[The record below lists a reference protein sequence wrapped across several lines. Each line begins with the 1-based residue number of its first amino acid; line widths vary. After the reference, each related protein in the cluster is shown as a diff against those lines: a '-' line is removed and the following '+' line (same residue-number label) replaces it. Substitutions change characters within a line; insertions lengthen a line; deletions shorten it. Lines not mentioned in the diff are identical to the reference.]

1 MQWFRNMPVGRR
13 LALGFAA
20 LIVFGLAGSV
30 AGIQRIRTMER
41 LAERLGTEDAEL
53 LVLTQQWSRA
63 IDANSA
69 RTLGVFF
76 VNDPVALGRL
86 KDEMANVVT
95 TVNAGL
101 KRINEL
107 VADDPEALAL
117 IARIA
122 KQRADYQAERTALM
136 KRKEAG
142 EVVTHELNERL
153 YPIAMSYLKAVD
165 AVAEYQRE
173 RSAKH
178 RAEAAAAARQG
189 VIALAAGA
197 VLALLAG
204 IGLAWA
210 ITRSVVGPVRR
221 AQAAAE
227 AIAAGD
233 LGTEIQAEGRDEV
246 GQLMDAMGRMTV
258 SLRQIVG
265 QVRESSDSI
274 AIGSTQIATGNVDLS
289 QRTEEQASNLQ
300 QTAASMKQLT
310 TTVRTNADSARRASE
325 LAGNASDVA
334 RQGGAAVGEVVHT
347 MEAISAASRKIS
359 DIIGVIDGIAF
370 QTNILALNAAVEA
383 ARAGEQGRGF
393 AVVAGEVRTLAQRSA
408 DAAKEIKVLIGDS
421 VSKVQDGSRQVGQAG
436 KTMEDIVRQVQE
448 VADLV
453 GRISAATNEQTE
465 GIAHVDG
472 AVQQLDQVTQQNAAL
487 VEESAAAAESLKQQ
501 AARLVE
507 AVGVFRLGQDHMR
520 QAIAHAQATSRVAV
534 PTTHAAPVR
543 QRPAAGTPVAHS
555 THSAPAPAAKAGED
569 DWQSF

>member
-1 MQWFRNMPVGRR
+1 MSTTRFGIGARLWLGATTLLGALILLGVGVTWSLSGTHAEGAER
-13 LALGFAA
+13 LALANRKIQLSSQWFLLTQAATHRSVYGAMTSDPTLAAYIKEDNDAAIVRISQAQQALKALPTSPAEVALQERIAEARKHVLALNGKITQMRAAKATPAELAEVARQLQEGSKPYQAA
-20 LIVFGLAGSV
+20 LADFAKL
-30 AGIQRIRTMER
+30 QE
-41 LAERLGTEDAEL
+41 E
-53 LVLTQQWSRA
+53 
-63 IDANSA
+63 
-69 RTLGVFF
+69 
-76 VNDPVALGRL
+76 
-86 KDEMANVVT
+86 NVKV
-95 TVNAGL
+95 V
-101 KRINEL
+101 
-107 VADDPEALAL
+107 
-117 IARIA
+117 
-122 KQRADYQAERTALM
+122 QAE
-136 KRKEAG
+136 
-142 EVVTHELNERL
+142 
-153 YPIAMSYLKAVD
+153 VD
-165 AVAEYQRE
+165 AQWR
-173 RSAKH
+173 RSLVTA
-178 RAEAAAAARQG
+178 G
-189 VIALAAGA
+189 VIAALLLAAALAATHWLVRSIRRPLDEA
-197 VLALLAG
+197 VGIAG
-204 IGLAWA
+204 
-210 ITRSVVGPVRR
+210 R
-221 AQAAAE
+221 
-227 AIAAGD
+227 IAAGD
-233 LGTEIQAEGRDEV
+233 LSPVPPSNRRDEF
-246 GQLMDAMGRMTV
+246 GQLMQALRAMAESLQQTV
-258 SLRQIVG
+258 GS
-265 QVRESSDSI
+265 VREAADQI
-274 AIGSTQIATGNVDLS
+274 ATGSTQIATGNVDLS

-520 QAIAHAQATSRVAV
+520 QAIAHAQATSRVVAST
-534 PTTHAAPVR
+534 PARAAAKPAAPK
-543 QRPAAGTPVAHS
+543 
-555 THSAPAPAAKAGED
+555 APAVGAAAED